1 MAAVLQEAYNTNLT
15 PEDVNLTPAAA
26 EKMVELFK
34 DIEDDVAAIRIF
46 VAGGGCDGMTY
57 SMTFT
62 DTKSEHDA
70 VLSCDGFDVYVD
82 AVALNYLRGVEID
95 FVDRPTGGASF
106 VFNNVFKAVGGSGG
120 CSACGG
126 SSGGGCG

>member
-1 MAAVLQEAYNTNLT
+1 MAAVLQEAYNTDLT

-70 VLSCDGFDVYVD
+70 VMVLMCMSMP
-82 AVALNYLRGVEID
+82 L
-95 FVDRPTGGASF
+95 P
-106 VFNNVFKAVGGSGG
+106 
-120 CSACGG
+120 
-126 SSGGGCG
+126 